1 MKNDLDR
8 PLRATKAM
16 REEGYFLDPERMSNQ
31 DLVDECIALGA
42 SIILEESDVSL
53 ADYHILAGDILDCIE
68 MSMADY
74 DTIQGLMTKVFGM
87 YCDKK
92 ATDLV
97 M

>member
-1 MKNDLDR
+1 MNDLDR
-8 PLRATKAM
+8 PLRASKRM
-16 REEGYFLDPERMSNQ
+16 REEGYFRDPNKMTNQ

-42 SIILEESDVSL
+42 SIILEESEVNP
-53 ADYHILAGDILDCIE
+53 ADYHILAGDICDCIE

-74 DTIQGLMTKVFGM
+74 DTIQELMHKVFIM

-92 ATDLV
+92 VAEMV

>member
-16 REEGYFLDPERMSNQ
+16 REEGYFLDPDRMTNQ

-42 SIILEESDVSL
+42 SIILEESDVGL
-53 ADYHILAGDILDCIE
+53 ADYHVLAGDILDCIE

-74 DTIQGLMTKVFGM
+74 DTIQELMGKVYMMSSEG
-87 YCDKK
+87 
-92 ATDLV
+92 
-97 M
+97 

>member
-8 PLRATKAM
+8 PLRASKQM

-31 DLVDECIALGA
+31 DLIDECIALGA

-53 ADYHILAGDILDCIE
+53 ADYHVLAGDILDCIE

-74 DTIQGLMTKVFGM
+74 DTIQELMGKVYM
-87 YCDKK
+87 MSCDK
-92 ATDLV
+92 
-97 M
+97 

>member
-8 PLRATKAM
+8 PLRASKQM
-16 REEGYFLDPERMSNQ
+16 REEGYFLDPDRMTNQ
-31 DLVDECIALGA
+31 DLVDECISLGA
-42 SIILEESDVSL
+42 SIILEESDVGL

-74 DTIQGLMTKVFGM
+74 DTIQELMTKVFGM

-97 M
+97 I